1 MIFLDTLEQVR
12 MGVGVKFA
20 LTDFV
25 NIEIRPKWYKMK
37 HNGGKAFIGQLVR
50 LEIHIITKQALE
62 LGEGLVDL
70 KHYMDKQGCTFVDE
84 ISYPQKPYF
93 VKSIF
98 ADTKYC
104 PNCSFRR
111 LIVRE

>member
-70 KHYMDKQGCTFVDE
+70 KHYMDKTFNGLM
-84 ISYPQKPYF
+84 P
-93 VKSIF
+93 
-98 ADTKYC
+98 
-104 PNCSFRR
+104 R
-111 LIVRE
+111 LPVTLITCILNV

>member
-50 LEIHIITKQALE
+50 LEIHIITKQAVK

-70 KHYMDKQGCTFVDE
+70 KHYMDKTFNGLMPRFTV
-84 ISYPQKPYF
+84 
-93 VKSIF
+93 
-98 ADTKYC
+98 T
-104 PNCSFRR
+104 
-111 LIVRE
+111 LITCILNV